1 MNMGALDVHAV
12 DSLGNHLW
20 YYFGSCTSFWCKMF
34 QLQPRLEVLWKDLR
48 TVADFAE
55 LHSFFCSHE
64 ADYIWQNLATV
75 QAAAH
80 AGWPVVLLDGR
91 CPCDGAGF
99 WQLSLL
105 DVLDSLQHLVSTN
118 RGRCCWS
125 STKAL
130 HAWKMTNT

>member
-20 YYFGSCTSFWCKMF
+20 DYFGSCTSFWCKMF

-48 TVADFAE
+48 NVADFAE
-55 LHSFFCSHE
+55 FHSFFCSHE

-80 AGWPVVLLDGR
+80 AGWPVVLLDELQR
-91 CPCDGAGF
+91 RQ
-99 WQLSLL
+99 WQVSLRRSWIL
-105 DVLDSLQHLVSTN
+105 ATV
-118 RGRCCWS
+118 
-125 STKAL
+125 AP
-130 HAWKMTNT
+130 